1 MHRIGLDVG
10 STTAKIVVLDERD
23 NVVYSSYRR
32 HQANV
37 PAAVEAFLSELDLVM
52 DASDEFTLGVTGS
65 VGLGVAERYGL
76 TFVQEVVAAAEFTKS
91 VHPEVSTIIDI
102 GGEDA
107 KIVYLRDG
115 KVTDL
120 RMNGNCAGGTGAF
133 IDQMALCLG
142 VEVTDLDG
150 LARQSTTLYPI
161 ASRCGVFSKTDIQN
175 LIARNVPKTDIA
187 ASIFRAVAVQTAST
201 LSHGCEIRPK
211 VLLCGGPLTF
221 IPSLRKALA
230 DYFGYSLDDDFVV
243 EERANVIPAWGTALA
258 ANDGALF
265 TVASLQSL
273 LSAPPPPK
281 VERESQSHH
290 NKTTIELAPIF
301 NSEEEYLAWKADK
314 AKNYVPVVDVSRA
327 TPRNYLGVDS
337 GSTTTKIV
345 IVNDHGEII
354 FKYYAHNGG
363 NPIDAVK
370 HGLSKLCQRAQE
382 EGVEV
387 NIAGGCSTGYG
398 EDLIKAAFSL
408 EYGMVETM
416 AHYVAAHAMCPDVSF
431 ILDIGGQD
439 MKATYVD
446 HGALTRMELNEAC
459 SSGCGSFIE
468 TFAQTLGCDISDFVV
483 KACQSKRPSD
493 LGTRCTVFM
502 NSKVKQVLREGASV
516 ADIAAGLAYSV
527 VKNCLFKV
535 LKLKNYDELG
545 QNIVLQGGTMRNDS
559 IVKAFENLTGRS
571 VYCNNVPEL
580 MGAYGCALQARRLA
594 EGGASRGRAADDF
607 LIAASFDQK
616 GLTCRGCEN
625 QCRVTQYRFRNG
637 GVYYSGNKCEKVFT
651 NGKSSDRAGVDM
663 SVYKYHALFDRAEK
677 PEAVTPE
684 PLLTIGI
691 PRVLNMYEEFP
702 FWHKFFTECG
712 IRVVLSRP
720 SLFLDYERS
729 VHSVMSDNICFPAKL
744 VHSHIYGL
752 AATEGVDRIFFPRV
766 VYERREDKSVS
777 SSYNCPIIIGYPE
790 VVASVIK
797 TETPIDSPVIS
808 FQDDKLLLR
817 QLVRYMETFGVDK
830 KTVRKAH
837 KKALDEYARFG
848 RELREA
854 NVAAFKKAMAARRTV
869 ILLAGRPYHTDPLIQ
884 HKVSEM
890 ISKLG
895 VDVITEDVVRG
906 VNIDERETFILKQW
920 TFVNRILNSAQWAAR
935 QGANV
940 HFVETTSFGCGP
952 DAFFTDE
959 ARSILNRHNKSL
971 TLLKI
976 DDINNV
982 GSMKLRVRSLI
993 ESLKF
998 GGSAATDV
1006 KPFVRP
1012 RKFEAEDK
1020 KNRTILAP
1028 FFTEYISPLLGAA
1041 FKTEGYDVVSL
1052 PISDAESN
1060 DLGLKYSN
1068 NEVCYPAT
1076 LIVGDFIKALQSGK
1090 YDLDRTAVAVTQLG
1104 QCRATNYPSLIRKA
1118 IVDAGFQQV
1127 PVIGIAGTDK
1137 EDQPGFKLNLF
1148 KAAPIVLYSVFFGD
1162 WLSVFY
1168 HAIAVR
1174 EKVKGT
1180 ARALRDDFLRR
1191 ANPLVEAK
1199 DLNGILRLT
1208 RQAAEEFNAVDIHT
1222 DRTYPKAGVAGEIFL
1237 KFNPYSHRYVPDWL
1251 MDHGV
1256 EVVPPIIHNFF
1267 LRAFVNFK
1275 FNKANFVKRFKVPA
1289 VVIDM
1294 AFSLI
1299 TKVQKKFDKEAEAFR
1314 FYQPEIDIKTQSE
1327 LASDII
1333 CLSAQFGEGW
1343 LLPAEVIAYVKQGC
1357 TNVVSMQPFG
1367 CIANHIVVRGIEKK
1381 LKEAYPELNMLAL
1394 DFDGGVSEANIANR
1408 LLLFLANME
1417 QEQKKQEGGDVLEP
1431 QDEERESIGV

>member
-1 MHRIGLDVG
+1 MYRIGLDVG
-10 STTAKIVVLDERD
+10 STTAKIVVLDD
-23 NVVYSSYRR
+23 TQHIIYSSYRR

-37 PAAVEAFLSELDLVM
+37 PAAMQAFLQEL
-52 DASDEFTLGVTGS
+52 ASTLKEDDEFTLALTGS
-65 VGLGVAERYGL
+65 VGLGVAERYDFS
-76 TFVQEVVAAAEFTKS
+76 FVQEVVAATEFTRI
-91 VHPEVSTIIDI
+91 VHPQVSTIIDI

-107 KIVYLRDG
+107 KIVYLKDG
-115 KVTDL
+115 KVSDL

-142 VEVTDLDG
+142 VEVTDLDQ
-150 LARQSTTLYPI
+150 LAQRSTTLYPI

-175 LIARNVPKTDIA
+175 LVARNVPKTDIA

-201 LSHGCEIRPK
+201 LSHGCEIKPK
-211 VLLCGGPLTF
+211 ILLCGGPLTF

-230 DYFGYSLDDDFVV
+230 DYFGYSLETDFVI
-243 EERANVIPAWGTALA
+243 EDKANVIPAWGTALA
-258 ANDGALF
+258 KNYGKIF
-265 TVASLQSL
+265 TLKSLMDLMSG
-273 LSAPPPPK
+273 PEPERK
-281 VERESQSHH
+281 VKGKAEHH
-290 NKTTIELAPIF
+290 NSTTIELPPIF
-301 NSEEEYLAWKADK
+301 TSETEYLEWKADK
-314 AKNYVPVVDVSRA
+314 ASCHVPVVDVSKA
-327 TPRNYLGVDS
+327 TKQNFLGIDS

-345 IVNDHGEII
+345 LINENGEIVY
-354 FKYYAHNGG
+354 KYYAHNGG
-363 NPIDAVK
+363 NPIDAVR
-370 HGLSKLCQRAQE
+370 HGLSKLQQRAQE
-382 EGVEV
+382 EKINV
-387 NIAGGCSTGYG
+387 NITAGCSTGYG

-408 EYGMVETM
+408 DYGMVETM
-416 AHYVAAHAMCPDVSF
+416 AHYVAAHEMCPDVSF

-446 HGALTRMELNEAC
+446 HGTLTRMELNEAC

-468 TFAQTLGCDISDFVV
+468 TFAQTLGCEISDFVL
-483 KACQSKRPSD
+483 KACQSLKPSD

-535 LKLKNYDELG
+535 LKIKNYDELG
-545 QNIVLQGGTMRNDS
+545 DNIVLQGGTMRNDS
-559 IVKAFENLTGRS
+559 IVKAFENLTGKK

-580 MGAYGCALQARRLA
+580 MGAYGCALHAQRQTQDLQKQ
-594 EGGASRGRAADDF
+594 GRALDEY
-607 LIAASFDQK
+607 LVAASFDQK
-616 GLTCRGCEN
+616 NVMCRGCEN
-625 QCRVTQYRFRNG
+625 QCQITQYKFRNG
-637 GVYYSGNKCEKVFT
+637 GIYFSGNKCEKIFT
-651 NGKSSDRAGVDM
+651 NGKASERVGVNM
-663 SVYKYHALFDRAEK
+663 SNYKYHALFDRASNPTECV
-677 PEAVTPE
+677 PNPIM
-684 PLLTIGI
+684 TIGI
-691 PRVLNMYEEFP
+691 PRALNMYEEFP
-702 FWHKFFTECG
+702 FWHTFFTQCG
-712 IRVVLSRP
+712 VRVVVSGQ
-720 SLFLDYERS
+720 SLFTNYERS
-729 VHSVMSDNICFPAKL
+729 VHTVMSDNICFPAKL
-744 VHSHIYGL
+744 VHSHIYEL
-752 AATEGVDRIFFPRV
+752 AAQDQIDRIFFPRV
-766 VYERREDKSVS
+766 VYEMSEDKTVTN
-777 SSYNCPIIIGYPE
+777 SYNCPIIIGYPE
-790 VVASVIK
+790 VVASVIRSK
-797 TETPIDSPVIS
+797 VQIDSPVIS
-808 FQDDKLLLR
+808 FKDPKLLLK
-817 QLVRYMETFGVDK
+817 QLIKYMEPFGVSSSQVK
-830 KTVRKAH
+830 AAH
-837 KKALDEYARFG
+837 KAALQEYANFG
-848 RELREA
+848 NDLREKNQKA
-854 NVAAFKKAMAARRTV
+854 YEEAMKAKRNVIV
-869 ILLAGRPYHTDPLIQ
+869 LAGRPYHTDPLVQ

-890 ISKLG
+890 ITNLG
-895 VDVITEDVVRG
+895 VDVLTEDIVR
-906 VNIDERETFILKQW
+906 NRSIDEKETFILKQW

-935 QGANV
+935 QGSNV

-959 ARSILNRHNKSL
+959 ARSIMNRHNKSL

-998 GGSAATDV
+998 GSTKQSKV

-1012 RKFEAEDK
+1012 RKFLDEDK
-1020 KNRTILAP
+1020 TRRTILAP

-1041 FKTEGYDVVSL
+1041 FKTEGYDVISL

-1076 LIVGDFIKALQSGK
+1076 LIVGDFIKALKSGK
-1090 YDLDRTAVAVTQLG
+1090 YDLDKTAVAVTQLG

-1118 IVDAGFQQV
+1118 IVDAGFEQV

-1174 EKVKGT
+1174 EKNKGE

-1191 ANPLVEAK
+1191 ANPLVEKK
-1199 DLNGILRLT
+1199 DLGGLLKLT
-1208 RQAAEEFNAVDIHT
+1208 KQAAEEFNAIEIY
-1222 DRTYPKAGVAGEIFL
+1222 DRHYPKVGVAGEIFL

-1251 MDHGV
+1251 MEHGV

-1275 FNKANFVKRFKVPA
+1275 FNKENHVKKFKVPSI
-1289 VVIDM
+1289 VIDM
-1294 AFSLI
+1294 AYSLI
-1299 TKVQKKFDKEAEAFR
+1299 TKIQAKFDEQAKVFK
-1314 FYQPEIDIKTQSE
+1314 FYQPEIDIKTQSKMAE
-1327 LASDII
+1327 DII

-1343 LLPAEVIAYVKQGC
+1343 LLPAEVIAYMKQGC
-1357 TNVVSMQPFG
+1357 NNVVAMQPFG

-1381 LKEAYPELNMLAL
+1381 FKEVYPQLNMLAL
-1394 DFDGGVSEANIANR
+1394 DFDGGVSDANIANR
-1408 LLLFLANME
+1408 LLLFLSNME
-1417 QEQKKQEGGDVLEP
+1417 KDEQDKKQDKNEVAKQE
-1431 QDEERESIGV
+1431 

>member
-1 MHRIGLDVG
+1 MHKIGLDVG
-10 STTAKIVVLDERD
+10 STTAKIVVLD
-23 NVVYSSYRR
+23 NYGSVVYSSYRR

-37 PAAVEAFLSELDLVM
+37 PAAIEAFLEELGSTLGP
-52 DASDEFTLGVTGS
+52 SDEFTLAITGS
-65 VGLGVAERYGL
+65 VGLGIAERYGIP
-76 TFVQEVVAAAEFTKS
+76 FVQEVVAATEFTRT

-150 LARQSTTLYPI
+150 LAKRSTAIYPI

-201 LSHGCEIRPK
+201 LSHGCEILPK
-211 VLLCGGPLTF
+211 ILLCGGPLTF
-221 IPSLRKALA
+221 ISSLRKALA
-230 DYFGYSLDDDFVV
+230 DYFGYSLDRDFVI

-258 ANDGALF
+258 PNQGPAFTIEALQKLMK
-265 TVASLQSL
+265 S
-273 LSAPPPPK
+273 P
-281 VERESQSHH
+281 VEGRRLTENQTHH
-290 NKTTIELAPIF
+290 NKTTIELKPIF
-301 NSEEEYLAWKADK
+301 ESEEDYLTWKAEK
-314 AKNYVPVVDVSRA
+314 AKNYVPVVDVSKA
-327 TPRNYLGVDS
+327 TRRNFLGVDS

-345 IVNDHGEII
+345 VINENGEII

-363 NPIDAVK
+363 NPIDAVR
-370 HGLSKLCQRAQE
+370 HGLSKLAQRAKE
-382 EGVEV
+382 EGVDV
-387 NIAGGCSTGYG
+387 RITAGCSTGYG

-408 EYGMVETM
+408 NYGMVETM
-416 AHYVAAHAMCPDVSF
+416 AHYVAAHAMCPEVSF

-468 TFAQTLGCDISDFVV
+468 TFAQTLGCDISDFVL
-483 KACQSKRPSD
+483 KACQSKSPSD

-535 LKLKNYDELG
+535 LKLKDYDELG
-545 QNIVLQGGTMRNDS
+545 KNIVLQGGTMRNDA
-559 IVKAFENLTGRS
+559 IVRAFENLTGRS

-580 MGAYGCALQARRLA
+580 MGAYGCALHSQRQMGEQDS
-594 EGGASRGRAADDF
+594 EGRHVEEF
-607 LIAASFDQK
+607 LTSASFEQK
-616 GLTCRGCEN
+616 ALACRGCEN
-625 QCRVTQYRFRNG
+625 QCRITQYKFKSG
-637 GVYYSGNKCEKVFT
+637 GTYYSGNKCEKIFT
-651 NGKSSDRAGVDM
+651 NGRPSDKVGKDM
-663 SVYKYHALFDRAEK
+663 SVFKYHALFDRAANAERDV
-677 PEAVTPE
+677 PAPRF
-684 PLLTIGI
+684 TIGI

-702 FWHKFFTECG
+702 FWYTFFSKCG
-712 IRVVLSRP
+712 VRVMLSKP
-720 SLFLDYERS
+720 SVFLDYEKS
-729 VHSVMSDNICFPAKL
+729 VHTVMSDNICFPAKL

-752 AATEGVDRIFFPRV
+752 AATPGVDRIFFPRV
-766 VYERREDKSVS
+766 VYERREDKSVTGS
-777 SSYNCPIIIGYPE
+777 FNCPIIIGYPE

-797 TETPIDSPVIS
+797 TQVPVDSPVIS
-808 FQDDKLLLR
+808 FQDDKLLLK
-817 QLVRYMETFGVDK
+817 QLLRYMETLGVDS
-830 KTVRKAH
+830 KTVKAAH
-837 KKALDEYARFG
+837 AAALREYENFG
-848 RELREA
+848 RELRQANRKTFEEA
-854 NVAAFKKAMAARRTV
+854 QSAKRSV

-890 ISKLG
+890 IAKLG
-895 VDVITEDVVRG
+895 VDVITEDIVRG
-906 VNIDERETFILKQW
+906 ENIGERETFILKQW

-935 QGANV
+935 QGNNV

-982 GSMKLRVRSLI
+982 GSMRLRVRSLI

-998 GGSAATDV
+998 GSEIRSDV

-1012 RKFEAEDK
+1012 RKFENEDK
-1020 KNRTILAP
+1020 KRRTILAP

-1090 YDLDRTAVAVTQLG
+1090 YDLDKTAVAVTQLG

-1168 HAIAVR
+1168 HATAVR

-1180 ARALRDDFLRR
+1180 SRALRDDFLRR
-1191 ANPLVEAK
+1191 ANPLVEHK
-1199 DLNGILRLT
+1199 DLKGLLRLT
-1208 RQAAEEFNAVDIHT
+1208 RQAAEEFNAIDIYT
-1222 DRTYPKAGVAGEIFL
+1222 DRVYPKAGIAGEIFL

-1275 FNKANFVKRFKVPA
+1275 FNKENFVKRFKVPA
-1289 VVIDM
+1289 LVIDM
-1294 AFSLI
+1294 AYSLI
-1299 TKVQKKFDKEAEAFR
+1299 TKVQHKFDKEAEAFR

-1327 LASDII
+1327 LASEII

-1343 LLPAEVIAYVKQGC
+1343 LLPAEVIAYIKQGC

-1381 LKEAYPELNMLAL
+1381 LKDAYPQLNMLAL

-1408 LLLFLANME
+1408 LLLFLSNMQ
-1417 QEQKKQEGGDVLEP
+1417 QEPKA
-1431 QDEERESIGV
+1431 

>member
-1 MHRIGLDVG
+1 MYRIGLDVG
-10 STTAKIVVLDERD
+10 STTAKIVVLDD
-23 NVVYSSYRR
+23 TQHIIYSSYRR

-37 PAAVEAFLSELDLVM
+37 PAAMQAFLQEL
-52 DASDEFTLGVTGS
+52 ASTLKEDDEFTLALTGS
-65 VGLGVAERYGL
+65 VGLGVAERYDFS
-76 TFVQEVVAAAEFTKS
+76 FVQEVVAATEFTRI
-91 VHPEVSTIIDI
+91 VHPQVSTIIDI

-107 KIVYLRDG
+107 KIVYLKDG
-115 KVTDL
+115 KVSDL

-142 VEVTDLDG
+142 VEVTDLDQ
-150 LARQSTTLYPI
+150 LAQRSTTLYPI

-175 LIARNVPKTDIA
+175 LVARNVPKTDIA

-201 LSHGCEIRPK
+201 LSHGCEIKPK
-211 VLLCGGPLTF
+211 ILLCGGPLTF

-230 DYFGYSLDDDFVV
+230 DYFGYSLETDFVI
-243 EERANVIPAWGTALA
+243 EDKANVIPAWGTALA
-258 ANDGALF
+258 KNYGKIF
-265 TVASLQSL
+265 TLKSLMDLMSG
-273 LSAPPPPK
+273 PEPERK
-281 VERESQSHH
+281 VKGKAEHH
-290 NKTTIELAPIF
+290 NSTTIELPPIF
-301 NSEEEYLAWKADK
+301 TSETEYLEWKADK
-314 AKNYVPVVDVSRA
+314 ASCHVPVVDVSKA
-327 TPRNYLGVDS
+327 TKQNFLGIDS

-345 IVNDHGEII
+345 LINENGEIVY
-354 FKYYAHNGG
+354 KYYAHNGG
-363 NPIDAVK
+363 NPIDAVR
-370 HGLSKLCQRAQE
+370 HGLSKLQQRAQE
-382 EGVEV
+382 EKINV
-387 NIAGGCSTGYG
+387 NITAGCSTGYG

-408 EYGMVETM
+408 DYGMVETM
-416 AHYVAAHAMCPDVSF
+416 AHYVAAHEMCPDVSF

-446 HGALTRMELNEAC
+446 HGTLTRMELNEAC

-468 TFAQTLGCDISDFVV
+468 TFAQTLGCEISDFVL
-483 KACQSKRPSD
+483 KACQSLKPSD

-535 LKLKNYDELG
+535 LKIKNYDELG
-545 QNIVLQGGTMRNDS
+545 DNIVLQGGTMRNDS
-559 IVKAFENLTGRS
+559 IVKAFENLTGKK

-580 MGAYGCALQARRLA
+580 MGAYGCALHAQRQTQDLQKQ
-594 EGGASRGRAADDF
+594 GRALDEY
-607 LIAASFDQK
+607 LVAASFDQK
-616 GLTCRGCEN
+616 NVMCRGCEN
-625 QCRVTQYRFRNG
+625 QCQITQYKFRNG
-637 GVYYSGNKCEKVFT
+637 GIYFSGNKCEKIFT
-651 NGKSSDRAGVDM
+651 NGKASERVGVNMSD
-663 SVYKYHALFDRAEK
+663 YKYHALFDRASNPTECV
-677 PEAVTPE
+677 PNPIM
-684 PLLTIGI
+684 TIGI
-691 PRVLNMYEEFP
+691 PRALNMYEEFP
-702 FWHKFFTECG
+702 FWHTFFTQCG
-712 IRVVLSRP
+712 VRVVVSGQ
-720 SLFLDYERS
+720 SLFTNYERS
-729 VHSVMSDNICFPAKL
+729 VHTVMSDNICFPAKL
-744 VHSHIYGL
+744 VHSHIYEL
-752 AATEGVDRIFFPRV
+752 AAQDQIDRIFFPRV
-766 VYERREDKSVS
+766 VYEMSEDKTVTN
-777 SSYNCPIIIGYPE
+777 SYNCPIIIGYPE
-790 VVASVIK
+790 VVASVIRSK
-797 TETPIDSPVIS
+797 VQIDSPVIS
-808 FQDDKLLLR
+808 FKDPKLLLK
-817 QLVRYMETFGVDK
+817 QLIKYMEPFGVSSSQVK
-830 KTVRKAH
+830 AAH
-837 KKALDEYARFG
+837 KAALQEYANFG
-848 RELREA
+848 NDLREKNQKA
-854 NVAAFKKAMAARRTV
+854 YEEAMKAKRNVIV
-869 ILLAGRPYHTDPLIQ
+869 LAGRPYHTDPLVQ

-890 ISKLG
+890 ITNLG
-895 VDVITEDVVRG
+895 VDVLTEDIVR
-906 VNIDERETFILKQW
+906 NRSIDEKETFILKQW

-935 QGANV
+935 QGSNV

-959 ARSILNRHNKSL
+959 ARSIMNRHNKSL

-998 GGSAATDV
+998 GSTKQSKV

-1012 RKFEAEDK
+1012 RKFLDEDK
-1020 KNRTILAP
+1020 TRRTILAP

-1041 FKTEGYDVVSL
+1041 FKTEGYDVISL

-1076 LIVGDFIKALQSGK
+1076 LIVGDFIKALKSGK
-1090 YDLDRTAVAVTQLG
+1090 YDLDKTAVAVTQLG

-1118 IVDAGFQQV
+1118 IVDAGFEQV

-1174 EKVKGT
+1174 EKNKGE

-1191 ANPLVEAK
+1191 ANPLVEQK
-1199 DLNGILRLT
+1199 DLGGLLKLAK
-1208 RQAAEEFNAVDIHT
+1208 QAAEEFNAIEIY
-1222 DRTYPKAGVAGEIFL
+1222 DRHYPKVGVAGEIFL

-1251 MDHGV
+1251 MEHGV

-1275 FNKANFVKRFKVPA
+1275 FNKENHVKKFKVPSI
-1289 VVIDM
+1289 VIDM
-1294 AFSLI
+1294 AYSLI
-1299 TKVQKKFDKEAEAFR
+1299 TKIQAKFDEQAKVFK
-1314 FYQPEIDIKTQSE
+1314 FYQPEIDIKTQSKMAE
-1327 LASDII
+1327 DII

-1343 LLPAEVIAYVKQGC
+1343 LLPAEVIAYMKQGC
-1357 TNVVSMQPFG
+1357 NNVVAMQPFG

-1381 LKEAYPELNMLAL
+1381 FKEVYPQLNMLAL
-1394 DFDGGVSEANIANR
+1394 DFDGGVSDANIANR
-1408 LLLFLANME
+1408 LLLFLSNME
-1417 QEQKKQEGGDVLEP
+1417 KDEQDKKQDKNEVAKQE
-1431 QDEERESIGV
+1431 